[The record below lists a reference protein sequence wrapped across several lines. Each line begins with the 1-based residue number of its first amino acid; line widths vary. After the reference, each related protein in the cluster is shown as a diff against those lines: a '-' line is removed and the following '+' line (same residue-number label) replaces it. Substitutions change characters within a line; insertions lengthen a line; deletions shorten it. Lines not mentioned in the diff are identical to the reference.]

1 MAFQQE
7 GADRGLTHS
16 PQHRGVVPQEMD
28 YKSKGGDKFGM
39 TSLRSDLQ
47 VPMLEE
53 LGGFPGAVWELDAG
67 RGFADVLGITFCMY
81 NT

>member
-1 MAFQQE
+1 
-7 GADRGLTHS
+7 
-16 PQHRGVVPQEMD
+16 MD